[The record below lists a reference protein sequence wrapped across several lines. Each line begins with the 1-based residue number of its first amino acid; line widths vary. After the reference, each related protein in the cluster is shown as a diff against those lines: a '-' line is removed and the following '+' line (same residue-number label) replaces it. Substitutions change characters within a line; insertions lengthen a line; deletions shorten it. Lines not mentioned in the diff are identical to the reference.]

1 MTILQ
6 VKNLHKSFEQG
17 GVNFSVIKDANFSIN
32 KSDFIALIGPS
43 GCGKT
48 TILQLCGL
56 LDNPTSGSIIINN
69 IDMSK
74 ANDSERTRVR
84 KNTIGFIYQFHH
96 LMPEFNALENVA
108 LPLLIQGKN
117 PQISYKLARQAL
129 DEVELTDKINSKPSQ
144 LSGGQQQR
152 VAIARAIVAKPQL
165 ILADEPTGNLDQELS
180 KKIFAL
186 LKNLCK
192 KHHIACLVV
201 THNLELGYK
210 TDRIFKIDS
219 GQVIA
224 QDNQF
229 S

>member
-6 VKNLHKSFEQG
+6 VKNLCKKYQQG
-17 GVNFSVIKDANFSIN
+17 AIDYTVIQDANFTIN
-32 KSDFIALIGPS
+32 KSDFVALIGPS

-56 LDNPTSGSIIINN
+56 LDNPTSGSIIING

-74 ANDSERTRVR
+74 ANDGERTKIR
-84 KNTIGFIYQFHH
+84 KDNIGFIYQFHH

-117 PQISYKLARQAL
+117 PKLSYDLANKAL
-129 DEVELTDKINSKPSQ
+129 NEVELSDKINFKPSQ

-152 VAIARAIVAKPQL
+152 VAIARAIVTKPQL
-165 ILADEPTGNLDQELS
+165 ILADEPTGNLDQDLS
-180 KKIFAL
+180 KKIFNL

-192 KHHIACLVV
+192 KHQIACLIV

-210 TDRIFKIDS
+210 TDRIFKIEN
-219 GQVIA
+219 GQVIPFPIF
-224 QDNQF
+224 N
-229 S
+229 